1 MKLVKVKKCD
11 DDTRWLSDFRDITR
25 ELGLIQFPWKTD
37 KESLKQAE
45 DILKKL
51 KTHVRVI
58 SGTIDGLKQ
67 DMKAKEHLEK
77 LK

>member
-1 MKLVKVKKCD
+1 MKLKKVKKCD

-25 ELGLIQFPWKTD
+25 ELILIQFPWKTD
-37 KESLKQAE
+37 KDSLKQAE

-51 KTHVRVI
+51 KTQVRRI
-58 SGTIDGLKQ
+58 SGTISGLKE
-67 DMKAKEHLEK
+67 DIAMRERLEK